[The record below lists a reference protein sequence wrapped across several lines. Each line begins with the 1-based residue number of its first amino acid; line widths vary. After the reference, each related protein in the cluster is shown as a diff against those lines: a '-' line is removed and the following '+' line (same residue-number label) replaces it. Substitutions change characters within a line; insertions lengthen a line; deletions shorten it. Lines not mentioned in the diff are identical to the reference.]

1 MLSLTISVG
10 LMKQVDSD
18 DVKSILK
25 KVWSVIREIF
35 VWRLA
40 VRQKFGTAVFSVPVI
55 IMLLVT
61 LLVPHL
67 VLIAVLIALIAGY
80 RLSFERK

>member
-1 MLSLTISVG
+1 MKTI
-10 LMKQVDSD
+10 DSD
-18 DVKSILK
+18 AVKSTLK

-40 VRQKFGTAVFSVPVI
+40 VRQKFGTSVFSVPVI
-55 IMLLVT
+55 IVFLVT
-61 LLVPHL
+61 LMVPHL

-80 RLSFERK
+80 RLSFEKK